1 MVSPSHDSLSR
12 RDVTRA
18 AVAIGGSAAL
28 SACLERADEPADV
41 PHGPEDLSTLPAR
54 QHAWNDALA
63 TDEYGNHLAPRHR
76 VLILFDYARDGAPS
90 DADRETV
97 ENAFR
102 TLERA
107 YERSHDGLLCTMSYS
122 PSYFARFDESL
133 PDSVDLREPEALAPF
148 EDPELDRPDAVV
160 HLASDHGSVV
170 LAAEEALRG
179 ELDELN
185 GVSVDATFDGVFER
199 VDRRTGFV
207 GEGLPAENQDVS
219 DVPDSKPVPEDAPM
233 YMGFKSGFEKNQAS
247 EERVTI
253 QAGPFAGGTTQQLS
267 LLRLTLHQWYEQDT
281 RDQRV
286 ATMFCPAHA
295 ADDRV
300 EGAGHS
306 LGNSSGLGNC
316 PAHAGDDARTEG
328 AVGHA
333 QKAARAREDDSPL
346 LLRRD
351 FDSTDDDRATLHFLS
366 LQRSIGDF
374 VDTRQAMNGTDLAE
388 TSAVGQRLNNGIL
401 QYVTV
406 ERRGNFLLPP
416 RALRAL
422 PTPTPDANRTRSD

>member
-12 RDVTRA
+12 RDFARA

-28 SACLERADEPADV
+28 SACLERESPQVDV
-41 PHGPEDLSTLPAR
+41 PRGPDDLSGLPSR
-54 QHAWNDALA
+54 QHAWNEGLA

-76 VLILFDYARDGAPS
+76 VLLLLDYADDGEPTE
-90 DADRETV
+90 ADRETV
-97 ENAFR
+97 EDAFC

-107 YERSHDGLLCTMSYS
+107 YERSHDGLLFTVSYS
-122 PSYFARFDESL
+122 PSYFDRFDDPVS
-133 PDSVDLREPEALAPF
+133 DSVDLREPEALAPF
-148 EDPELDRPDAVV
+148 EDPALDRPDVVV

-185 GVSVDATFDGVFER
+185 GVAVEATLDGVFER

-207 GEGLPAENQDVS
+207 GEGLPAENQDVA
-219 DVPDSKPVPEDAPM
+219 DVPDSDPVPDESPM

-247 EERVTI
+247 EDRVTI
-253 QAGPFAGGTTQQLS
+253 REGPFAGGTTQQLS
-267 LLRLTLHQWYEQDT
+267 LLRLNLHQWYEQDT

-286 ATMFCPAHA
+286 SKMFCPAHA

-300 EGAGHS
+300 EGAGHN
-306 LGNSSGLGNC
+306 LGASSGLGNC
-316 PAHAGDDARTEG
+316 PAHAGDDAREHG
-328 AVGHA
+328 AVGHS

-351 FDSTDDDRATLHFLS
+351 FDSTDGDRATLHFLS
-366 LQRSIGDF
+366 LQRRIGDF
-374 VDTRQAMNGTDLAE
+374 VDTRQAMNGTGISE

-416 RALRAL
+416 REMRAL
-422 PTPTPDANRTRSD
+422 PTPTP